1 MKNEINSELLDRV
14 ERRAAVLIENCPP
27 EEMSIQELFAL
38 WTVLQ
43 LKKQIEQGD
52 HPLQSVDSEQ
62 LPEVG
67 YLGEEIEEAAPRRRP
82 GRPKTRR
89 ATDGDQKKE
98 N

>member
-1 MKNEINSELLDRV
+1 MKNEINSELLGRV

-67 YLGEEIEEAAPRRRP
+67 PLETEEEVRRP
-82 GRPKTRR
+82 RGRPKTRR
-89 ATDGDQKKE
+89 ENDGDPRKQ
-98 N
+98 